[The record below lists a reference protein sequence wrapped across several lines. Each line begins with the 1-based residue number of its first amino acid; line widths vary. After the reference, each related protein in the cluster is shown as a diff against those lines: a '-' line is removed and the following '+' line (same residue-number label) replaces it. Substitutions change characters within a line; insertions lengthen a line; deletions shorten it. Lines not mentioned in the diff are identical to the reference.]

1 MPVPFTLIASGSQPA
16 GPPPDGGGTGCQ
28 HVCGGVSA
36 LASCL
41 VQLGPTAGWVRHE
54 GRCAATQPRPRA
66 GVEVALER
74 WKGDIAKMRYLAGNP
89 EAVPKRVALAASKE
103 VLWTLGQAIEGKI
116 AGAWR
121 PLLPP
126 DRIWDT
132 LASMADHKMTG
143 QQLERLYRT
152 MKEQGYT
159 LPLVKALPDDQVPSG
174 EGRSAVCARLLRAR
188 QVCVQSSVAG
198 C

>member
-1 MPVPFTLIASGSQPA
+1 MWLVSMCACYLAASSA
-16 GPPPDGGGTGCQ
+16 GGAAANL
-28 HVCGGVSA
+28 SI
-36 LASCL
+36 
-41 VQLGPTAGWVRHE
+41 
-54 GRCAATQPRPRA
+54 AATQPQPRA

-103 VLWTLGQAIEGKI
+103 VLWTLGQAIEAEI

-152 MKEQGYT
+152 MKEQGYK

-174 EGRSAVCARLLRAR
+174 EGPSAFRSSCFVVLQR
-188 QVCVQSSVAG
+188 QYMQLKNSPRNQC
-198 C
+198 